1 MYPKETNRQ
10 QLFDTAWIN
19 LNSFTAQRLK
29 MQDESRHLMWMMD
42 VKQFSSDAHVVFLEF
57 VFGVMSP
64 LLSAWLMPSAE
75 WTESEQDVASSSCY
89 LLHKHTARPL
99 LSLWL
104 RGLHHWLFHLQ
115 THWDTMTGLT
125 GQ

>member
-64 LLSAWLMPSAE
+64 LLSA
-75 WTESEQDVASSSCY
+75 
-89 LLHKHTARPL
+89 
-99 LSLWL
+99 
-104 RGLHHWLFHLQ
+104 
-115 THWDTMTGLT
+115 
-125 GQ
+125 